1 MNLRAEELEIAI
13 KNLQI
18 TPDAYAMWKDNIVT
32 KRFLAEAELE
42 LLSMNSDTNLYG
54 TTIETIAINR
64 LRISAV
70 CIKLEE
76 VVDWKPAE
84 LQIDE

>member
-1 MNLRAEELEIAI
+1 MNYRTEELEIAI

-42 LLSMNSDTNLYG
+42 LNDRRADVPHG
-54 TTIETIAINR
+54 TTCEAIALDHVKNSSACDTIENVLT
-64 LRISAV
+64 
-70 CIKLEE
+70 
-76 VVDWKPAE
+76 WKPAE